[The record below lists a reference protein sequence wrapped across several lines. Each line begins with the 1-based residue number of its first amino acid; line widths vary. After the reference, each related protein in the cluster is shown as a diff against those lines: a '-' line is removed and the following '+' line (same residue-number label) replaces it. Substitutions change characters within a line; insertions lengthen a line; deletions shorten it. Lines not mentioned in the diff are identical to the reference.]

1 MSPCINHGR
10 DMQSRTTE
18 QGDGSVVSWGSPFAG
33 GDTSEACR
41 GVCAVASEEVTG
53 NGSSQAFPAG
63 RS

>member
-1 MSPCINHGR
+1 MAVICSE
-10 DMQSRTTE
+10 SRTTE

-41 GVCAVASEEVTG
+41 GVRAAAFEEVMVAG
-53 NGSSQAFPAG
+53 NGSSQAFPVG